1 VLLVVHHAFH
11 STTSRG
17 LSLAE
22 IGHHRLRDSPFA
34 GRGQIGR
41 NTLAAVI
48 ARRCGKPRVAVA
60 ALLAAV
66 AAAATGCGTASAYA
80 DPPVTGGTH
89 APAAAAAAPAA
100 APAAAAATPLPL
112 AGDTVGIDPGHNGRN
127 YTAPSFLYRQVW
139 NGRTLEDCD
148 TTGTATDGG
157 YTEAL
162 FNFRVAG
169 YLRADLV
176 RDGARVVMTRM
187 SNNGIGP
194 CVTQRAAI
202 INASH
207 ADVAVDIHADGA
219 PSWGRG
225 FTVLE
230 PVADGPNDG
239 VIASSARLAADV
251 RAAMLDGTAM
261 PVSNYDGQD
270 GTKLRDDLAG
280 LNLTTVPKILI
291 EVGNMKNPADAAL
304 LTSAAFQQQV
314 AAVLLRAI
322 VMFLR

>member
-17 LSLAE
+17 LVLAE
-22 IGHHRLRDSPFA
+22 IGHHRLPDSPFA
-34 GRGQIGR
+34 GHGQTGR
-41 NTLAAVI
+41 ITLAAVI
-48 ARRCGKPRVAVA
+48 ARPRGKARVAVA
-60 ALLAAV
+60 ALLAGV
-66 AAAATGCGTASAYA
+66 AAAAAGCGTASAYA
-80 DPPVTGGTH
+80 PPQRAGAAP
-89 APAAAAAAPAA
+89 APAA
-100 APAAAAATPLPL
+100 TGTRLPL
-112 AGDTVGIDPGHNGRN
+112 AGKIVGIDPGHNGRN
-127 YTAPSFLYRQVW
+127 HTDPSYLDRQVW
-139 NGRTLEDCD
+139 NGRTPEDCD
-148 TTGTATDGG
+148 TAGTATDSG

-169 YLRADLV
+169 YLRADLI
-176 RDGARVVMTRM
+176 RDGARVVMTRTT
-187 SNNGIGP
+187 NNGVGP
-194 CVTQRAAI
+194 CVDQRAAI
-202 INASH
+202 INESH

-251 RAAMLDGTAM
+251 KGAMLEGTAM
-261 PVSNYDGQD
+261 PVSNYDGKD

-291 EVGNMKNPADAAL
+291 EAGNMKNPVDAQM

-322 VMFLR
+322 VVFLR

>member
-1 VLLVVHHAFH
+1 MVARP
-11 STTSRG
+11 RG
-17 LSLAE
+17 KA
-22 IGHHRLRDSPFA
+22 
-34 GRGQIGR
+34 
-41 NTLAAVI
+41 
-48 ARRCGKPRVAVA
+48 RVAVA

-80 DPPVTGGTH
+80 DPPVAAGTR
-89 APAAAAAAPAA
+89 APAA
-100 APAAAAATPLPL
+100 APLPL
-112 AGDTVGIDPGHNGRN
+112 AGKIVGIDPGHNGRN
-127 YTAPSFLYRQVW
+127 YTDPSFLDHQVW
-139 NGRTLEDCD
+139 NGREQEDCD

-162 FNFRVAG
+162 FNFQVAG
-169 YLRADLV
+169 YLRADLI
-176 RDGARVVMTRM
+176 RDGAQVVMTRT

-194 CVTQRAAI
+194 CVNQRAAI
-202 INASH
+202 INESH

-230 PVADGPNDG
+230 PVADGPNDR

-251 RAAMLDGTAM
+251 RVAMLAGTAM
-261 PVSNYDGQD
+261 PVSNYDGKD

-291 EVGNMKNPADAAL
+291 EAGNMKNPADAAM

>member
-1 VLLVVHHAFH
+1 MLLVVHHAFH

-66 AAAATGCGTASAYA
+66 AAAATSCGTASAYA

-89 APAAAAAAPAA
+89 APAAAAAA
-100 APAAAAATPLPL
+100 AATPLPL
-112 AGDTVGIDPGHNGRN
+112 AGKTVGIDPGHNGRN
-127 YTAPSFLYRQVW
+127 YTDPSFLDRQVW
-139 NGRTLEDCD
+139 NGRTPEDCD

-176 RDGARVVMTRM
+176 RDGARVVMTRT

-194 CVTQRAAI
+194 CVTQRAAV

-251 RAAMLDGTAM
+251 RAAMIAGTAM
-261 PVSNYDGQD
+261 PVSNYDGKD

-291 EVGNMKNPADAAL
+291 EVGNMKNPADAAM

-322 VMFLR
+322 VTFMR

>member
-1 VLLVVHHAFH
+1 VLLVVHHVFH
-11 STTSRG
+11 STTRRG
-17 LSLAE
+17 LTLAE
-22 IGHHRLRDSPFA
+22 IGHHRLRDSLFA
-34 GRGQIGR
+34 GRGQTGR
-41 NTLAAVI
+41 ITLAAVV
-48 ARRCGKPRVAVA
+48 ARPRGKARVAVA

-66 AAAATGCGTASAYA
+66 AAAAAGCGTASAYG
-80 DPPVTGGTH
+80 DPPVAAGTR
-89 APAAAAAAPAA
+89 APAAAAAAP
-100 APAAAAATPLPL
+100 LPL
-112 AGDTVGIDPGHNGRN
+112 AGEIVGIDPGHNGRN
-127 YTAPSFLYRQVW
+127 YTDPSFLDHQVW
-139 NGRTLEDCD
+139 NGREQEDCD

-162 FNFRVAG
+162 FNFQVAG
-169 YLRADLV
+169 YLRADLIK
-176 RDGARVVMTRM
+176 DGARVVMTRTA
-187 SNNGIGP
+187 NDGIGP
-194 CVTQRAAI
+194 CVNQRAAI

-207 ADVAVDIHADGA
+207 ANVAVDIHADGA

-239 VIASSARLAADV
+239 VVASSARLAADV
-251 RAAMLDGTAM
+251 RAAMLEYTAM
-261 PVSNYDGQD
+261 PVSNYDGKD
-270 GTKLRDDLAG
+270 GTQVRDDLAG

-291 EVGNMKNPADAAL
+291 EAGNMKNPADAAM

>member
-17 LSLAE
+17 LTLAE

-41 NTLAAVI
+41 ITLAAVI
-48 ARRCGKPRVAVA
+48 ARPRGKPRVAVA

-89 APAAAAAAPAA
+89 APAAAAAA
-100 APAAAAATPLPL
+100 AATPLPL
-112 AGDTVGIDPGHNGRN
+112 AGETVGIDPGHNGRN
-127 YTAPSFLYRQVW
+127 HTDPSFLDRQVW
-139 NGRTLEDCD
+139 NGRTPEDCD

-162 FNFRVAG
+162 FNFQVAG

-176 RDGARVVMTRM
+176 RDGARVVMTRT

-194 CVTQRAAI
+194 CVNQRAAI

-261 PVSNYDGQD
+261 PVSNYDGTD

-291 EVGNMKNPADAAL
+291 EVGNMKNPADAAM

>member
-11 STTSRG
+11 STTRRG
-17 LSLAE
+17 LTLAE
-22 IGHHRLRDSPFA
+22 IGHHRLRDSLFA
-34 GRGQIGR
+34 GRGQTGR
-41 NTLAAVI
+41 TTLAAVV
-48 ARRCGKPRVAVA
+48 ARPRGKAHVAVA

-80 DPPVTGGTH
+80 DPPVAAGTR
-89 APAAAAAAPAA
+89 APAAAAAAP
-100 APAAAAATPLPL
+100 LPL
-112 AGDTVGIDPGHNGRN
+112 AGKVVGIDPGHNGRN
-127 YTAPSFLYRQVW
+127 YTDPSYLDHQVW
-139 NGRTLEDCD
+139 NGREQEDCD
-148 TTGTATDGG
+148 TTGTATNGG

-162 FNFRVAG
+162 FNFQVAG
-169 YLRADLV
+169 YLRADLIQ
-176 RDGARVVMTRM
+176 DGARVVITRTT
-187 SNNGIGP
+187 NDGVGP
-194 CVTQRAAI
+194 CVNQRAAI

-207 ADVAVDIHADGA
+207 ANVAVDIHADGA

-251 RAAMLDGTAM
+251 RAAMLVGTAM
-261 PVSNYDGQD
+261 PVSNYDGKD

-291 EVGNMKNPADAAL
+291 EVGNMKNPADAAM

-314 AAVLLRAI
+314 AAVLLRAL

>member
-1 VLLVVHHAFH
+1 MVARP
-11 STTSRG
+11 RG
-17 LSLAE
+17 KA
-22 IGHHRLRDSPFA
+22 H
-34 GRGQIGR
+34 
-41 NTLAAVI
+41 
-48 ARRCGKPRVAVA
+48 VAVA

-80 DPPVTGGTH
+80 DPPVAAGTR
-89 APAAAAAAPAA
+89 APAAAAAAP
-100 APAAAAATPLPL
+100 LPL
-112 AGDTVGIDPGHNGRN
+112 AGKVVGIDPGHNGRN
-127 YTAPSFLYRQVW
+127 YTDPSYLDHQVW
-139 NGRTLEDCD
+139 NGREQEDCD
-148 TTGTATDGG
+148 TAGTATNGG

-162 FNFRVAG
+162 FNFQVAG
-169 YLRADLV
+169 YLRADLIQ
-176 RDGARVVMTRM
+176 DGARVVITRTT
-187 SNNGIGP
+187 NDGIGP
-194 CVTQRAAI
+194 CVNQRAAI

-207 ADVAVDIHADGA
+207 ANVAVDIHADGA

-251 RAAMLDGTAM
+251 RAAMLVGTAM
-261 PVSNYDGQD
+261 PVSNYDGKD

-291 EVGNMKNPADAAL
+291 EVGNMKNPADAAM

>member
-1 VLLVVHHAFH
+1 M
-11 STTSRG
+11 
-17 LSLAE
+17 
-22 IGHHRLRDSPFA
+22 P
-34 GRGQIGR
+34 
-41 NTLAAVI
+41 
-48 ARRCGKPRVAVA
+48 
-60 ALLAAV
+60 
-66 AAAATGCGTASAYA
+66 
-80 DPPVTGGTH
+80 
-89 APAAAAAAPAA
+89 
-100 APAAAAATPLPL
+100 
-112 AGDTVGIDPGHNGRN
+112 
-127 YTAPSFLYRQVW
+127 
-139 NGRTLEDCD
+139 EDCD

-162 FNFRVAG
+162 FNFQVAG

-176 RDGARVVMTRM
+176 RDGARVVMTRT

-194 CVTQRAAI
+194 CVNQRAAI

-251 RAAMLDGTAM
+251 RAAMLTGTAM
-261 PVSNYDGQD
+261 PVSNYDGKD

-291 EVGNMKNPADAAL
+291 EVGNMKNPADAAM

>member
-11 STTSRG
+11 STTRRG
-17 LSLAE
+17 QTLAE
-22 IGHHRLRDSPFA
+22 IGHHRLCDSLFA
-34 GRGQIGR
+34 GRGQTGR
-41 NTLAAVI
+41 ITLAAVV
-48 ARRCGKPRVAVA
+48 ARPRGKARVAVA

-80 DPPVTGGTH
+80 DPPVAAGTR
-89 APAAAAAAPAA
+89 APAAAAAAPL
-100 APAAAAATPLPL
+100 PLPL
-112 AGDTVGIDPGHNGRN
+112 AGKVVGIDPGHDGRN
-127 YTAPSFLYRQVW
+127 YTDPSYLDHQVW
-139 NGRTLEDCD
+139 NGREQEACD
-148 TTGTATDGG
+148 TTGTATNDG
-157 YTEAL
+157 YTEAM

-169 YLRADLV
+169 YLRADLIQ
-176 RDGARVVMTRM
+176 DGARVVITRTT
-187 SNNGIGP
+187 NDGIGP
-194 CVTQRAAI
+194 CVNRRAAI

-207 ADVAVDIHADGA
+207 ANVAVDIHADGA

-251 RAAMLDGTAM
+251 RAAMLVGTAM
-261 PVSNYDGQD
+261 PVSNYDGKD

-291 EVGNMKNPADAAL
+291 EVGNMKNPADAAM

>member
-17 LSLAE
+17 LTLAE

-41 NTLAAVI
+41 ITLAAVI
-48 ARRCGKPRVAVA
+48 ARPRGKPRVAVA

-89 APAAAAAAPAA
+89 APAAAAAA
-100 APAAAAATPLPL
+100 AAAAATPLPL
-112 AGDTVGIDPGHNGRN
+112 AGETVGIDPGHNGRN
-127 YTAPSFLYRQVW
+127 YTDPSFLDRQVW
-139 NGRTLEDCD
+139 NGRTPEDCD

-162 FNFRVAG
+162 FNFQVAG

-176 RDGARVVMTRM
+176 RDGARVVMTRT

-194 CVTQRAAI
+194 CVNQRAAI

-251 RAAMLDGTAM
+251 RVAMLTGTAM
-261 PVSNYDGQD
+261 PVSNYDGTG

-280 LNLTTVPKILI
+280 LNLTTVPKILV
-291 EVGNMKNPADAAL
+291 EVGNMKNPADAAM

>member
-11 STTSRG
+11 STTRRG
-17 LSLAE
+17 LTLAE
-22 IGHHRLRDSPFA
+22 IGHHRLRDSLFA
-34 GRGQIGR
+34 GRGQTGR
-41 NTLAAVI
+41 ITLAAVV
-48 ARRCGKPRVAVA
+48 ARPRGKARVAVA

-80 DPPVTGGTH
+80 DPPVAAGTR
-89 APAAAAAAPAA
+89 APAAAAAAP
-100 APAAAAATPLPL
+100 LPL
-112 AGDTVGIDPGHNGRN
+112 AGKVVGIDPGHNGRN
-127 YTAPSFLYRQVW
+127 YTDPSYLDHQVW
-139 NGRTLEDCD
+139 NGREQEACD
-148 TTGTATDGG
+148 TTGTATNGG

-162 FNFRVAG
+162 FNFQVAG
-169 YLRADLV
+169 YLRADLIQ
-176 RDGARVVMTRM
+176 DGARVVITRTA
-187 SNNGIGP
+187 NDGIGP
-194 CVTQRAAI
+194 CVNQRASI

-251 RAAMLDGTAM
+251 RAAMLVGTAM
-261 PVSNYDGQD
+261 PVSNYDGKD

-291 EVGNMKNPADAAL
+291 EAGNMKNPADAAM

>member
-17 LSLAE
+17 LTLAE

-48 ARRCGKPRVAVA
+48 ARPRGKPRVAVA

-89 APAAAAAAPAA
+89 APAAAAAA
-100 APAAAAATPLPL
+100 AATPLPL
-112 AGDTVGIDPGHNGRN
+112 AGETVGIDPGHNGRN
-127 YTAPSFLYRQVW
+127 YTDPSFLDRQVW
-139 NGRTLEDCD
+139 NGRTQENCD

-157 YTEAL
+157 YTEAQ
-162 FNFRVAG
+162 FNFQVAG

-176 RDGARVVMTRM
+176 RAGARVVITRT
-187 SNNGIGP
+187 SNDGIGP
-194 CVTQRAAI
+194 CVNQRAAI

-251 RAAMLDGTAM
+251 RAAMLEYTAM
-261 PVSNYDGQD
+261 PVSNYDGKD
-270 GTKLRDDLAG
+270 GTQVRDDLAG

-291 EVGNMKNPADAAL
+291 EAGNMKNPADAAM
-304 LTSAAFQQQV
+304 LTSAAFQQRV

>member
-1 VLLVVHHAFH
+1 
-11 STTSRG
+11 
-17 LSLAE
+17 
-22 IGHHRLRDSPFA
+22 
-34 GRGQIGR
+34 
-41 NTLAAVI
+41 VI

-66 AAAATGCGTASAYA
+66 AAAATSCGTASAYA

-89 APAAAAAAPAA
+89 APAAAAAA
-100 APAAAAATPLPL
+100 AATPLPL
-112 AGDTVGIDPGHNGRN
+112 AGKTVGIDPGHNGRN
-127 YTAPSFLYRQVW
+127 YTDPSFLDRQVW
-139 NGRTLEDCD
+139 NGRTPEDCD

-176 RDGARVVMTRM
+176 RDGARVVMTRT

-194 CVTQRAAI
+194 CVTQRAAV

-251 RAAMLDGTAM
+251 RAAMLTGTAM

-291 EVGNMKNPADAAL
+291 EVGNMKNPADAAM

-322 VMFLR
+322 VTFMR

>member
-1 VLLVVHHAFH
+1 MVARP
-11 STTSRG
+11 RG
-17 LSLAE
+17 KA
-22 IGHHRLRDSPFA
+22 
-34 GRGQIGR
+34 
-41 NTLAAVI
+41 
-48 ARRCGKPRVAVA
+48 RVAVA

-80 DPPVTGGTH
+80 DPPVAAGTR
-89 APAAAAAAPAA
+89 APAAAAAAP
-100 APAAAAATPLPL
+100 LPL
-112 AGDTVGIDPGHNGRN
+112 AGKVVGIDPGHNGRN
-127 YTAPSFLYRQVW
+127 YTDPSYLDHQVW
-139 NGRTLEDCD
+139 NGREQEDCD
-148 TTGTATDGG
+148 TTGTATNGG

-169 YLRADLV
+169 YLRADLIQ
-176 RDGARVVMTRM
+176 DGARVVITRTT
-187 SNNGIGP
+187 NDGIGP
-194 CVTQRAAI
+194 CVNQRAAI

-207 ADVAVDIHADGA
+207 ANVAVDIHADGA

-251 RAAMLDGTAM
+251 RAAMLVGTAM
-261 PVSNYDGQD
+261 PVSNYDGKD

-291 EVGNMKNPADAAL
+291 EVGNMKNPADAAM

>member
-11 STTSRG
+11 STTSSG
-17 LSLAE
+17 LILAE
-22 IGHHRLRDSPFA
+22 IGHHRPRDSLFA

-41 NTLAAVI
+41 ITLAAVV
-48 ARRCGKPRVAVA
+48 ARPRGKARVAVA

-66 AAAATGCGTASAYA
+66 AAAAAGCGTASAYGG
-80 DPPVTGGTH
+80 PPAPATSRAP
-89 APAAAAAAPAA
+89 APAATASPR
-100 APAAAAATPLPL
+100 LPL
-112 AGDTVGIDPGHNGRN
+112 AGETVGIDPGHNGRN
-127 YTAPSFLYRQVW
+127 YSDPSYLDRQVW
-139 NGRTLEDCD
+139 NGRAQEDCD

-157 YTEAL
+157 YPEAQ
-162 FNFRVAG
+162 FNFQVAG
-169 YLRADLV
+169 YLRAGLI
-176 RDGARVVMTRM
+176 RDGARVVMTRT

-194 CVTQRAAI
+194 CVNQRAAI

-207 ADVAVDIHADGA
+207 ANVAVDIHADGA
-219 PSWGRG
+219 ASWGRG
-225 FTVLE
+225 FAVLE

-239 VIASSARLAADV
+239 VIASSTRLAADV
-251 RAAMLDGTAM
+251 RAAMLEYTAM
-261 PVSNYDGQD
+261 PVSNYDGKN

-291 EVGNMKNPADAAL
+291 EVGNMRNPADAKM
-304 LTSAAFQQQV
+304 LTSAAFQRQV

>member
-1 VLLVVHHAFH
+1 VLLVVHHAFY
-11 STTSRG
+11 STTRRG
-17 LSLAE
+17 LTLAE
-22 IGHHRLRDSPFA
+22 IGHHRLRDSLFA
-34 GRGQIGR
+34 GRGQTGR
-41 NTLAAVI
+41 ITLAAVV
-48 ARRCGKPRVAVA
+48 ARPRGKAHVAVA

-80 DPPVTGGTH
+80 DPPVAAGTR
-89 APAAAAAAPAA
+89 APAAAAAAP
-100 APAAAAATPLPL
+100 LPL
-112 AGDTVGIDPGHNGRN
+112 AGKVVGIDPGHNGRN
-127 YTAPSFLYRQVW
+127 YTDPSYLDHQVW
-139 NGRTLEDCD
+139 NGREQEDCD
-148 TTGTATDGG
+148 TAGTATNGG

-162 FNFRVAG
+162 FNFQVAG
-169 YLRADLV
+169 YLRADLIQ
-176 RDGARVVMTRM
+176 DGARVVITRTT
-187 SNNGIGP
+187 NDGIGP
-194 CVTQRAAI
+194 CVNQRAAI

-207 ADVAVDIHADGA
+207 ANVAVDIHADGA

-251 RAAMLDGTAM
+251 RAAMLVGTAM
-261 PVSNYDGQD
+261 PVSNYDGKD

-291 EVGNMKNPADAAL
+291 EVGNMKNPADAAM

>member
-1 VLLVVHHAFH
+1 MLLVVHHAFH

-17 LSLAE
+17 LTLAE
-22 IGHHRLRDSPFA
+22 IGHHRLRDLSFA

-48 ARRCGKPRVAVA
+48 ARPRGKPRVAVA

-89 APAAAAAAPAA
+89 APAAAAAA
-100 APAAAAATPLPL
+100 AAAAASATPLPL
-112 AGDTVGIDPGHNGRN
+112 AGETVGIDPGHNGRN
-127 YTAPSFLYRQVW
+127 YTDPSFLDRQVW
-139 NGRTLEDCD
+139 NGRTQENCD
-148 TTGTATDGG
+148 TTGTATDAG
-157 YTEAL
+157 YTEAQ
-162 FNFRVAG
+162 FNFQVAG

-176 RDGARVVMTRM
+176 GAGARVVMTRT

-194 CVTQRAAI
+194 CVNQRAAI

-251 RAAMLDGTAM
+251 RAAMLTGTAM
-261 PVSNYDGQD
+261 PVSNYDGKD

-291 EVGNMKNPADAAL
+291 EVGNMKNPADAAM

>member
-11 STTSRG
+11 STTRG
-17 LSLAE
+17 GRTLAE
-22 IGHHRLRDSPFA
+22 IGHHRLRDSLFA
-34 GRGQIGR
+34 GRGQTGR
-41 NTLAAVI
+41 ITLAAVV
-48 ARRCGKPRVAVA
+48 ARPRGKARVAVA

-80 DPPVTGGTH
+80 DPPVAAGTR
-89 APAAAAAAPAA
+89 APAAAAAAP
-100 APAAAAATPLPL
+100 LPL
-112 AGDTVGIDPGHNGRN
+112 AGKVVGIDPGHNGRN
-127 YTAPSFLYRQVW
+127 YTDPSYLDHQVW
-139 NGRTLEDCD
+139 NGREQEDCD
-148 TTGTATDGG
+148 TTGTATNGD

-162 FNFRVAG
+162 FNFQVAG
-169 YLRADLV
+169 YLRADLIQ
-176 RDGARVVMTRM
+176 DGARVVITRTT
-187 SNNGIGP
+187 NDGIGP
-194 CVTQRAAI
+194 CVNRRAAI

-207 ADVAVDIHADGA
+207 ANVAVDIHADGA

-251 RAAMLDGTAM
+251 RAAMLVGTAM
-261 PVSNYDGQD
+261 PVSNYDGKD

-291 EVGNMKNPADAAL
+291 EVGNMKNPADAAI

>member
-11 STTSRG
+11 STTRRG
-17 LSLAE
+17 LTLAE
-22 IGHHRLRDSPFA
+22 IGHHRLRDSLFA
-34 GRGQIGR
+34 GRGQTGR
-41 NTLAAVI
+41 ITLAAVV
-48 ARRCGKPRVAVA
+48 ARPRGKARVAVA

-80 DPPVTGGTH
+80 DPPVAAGTR
-89 APAAAAAAPAA
+89 APAAAAAAP
-100 APAAAAATPLPL
+100 LPL
-112 AGDTVGIDPGHNGRN
+112 AGKVVGIDPGHNGRN
-127 YTAPSFLYRQVW
+127 YTDPSYLDHQVW
-139 NGRTLEDCD
+139 NGREQEDCD
-148 TTGTATDGG
+148 TTGTATNGG

-162 FNFRVAG
+162 FNFQVAG
-169 YLRADLV
+169 YLRADLIQ
-176 RDGARVVMTRM
+176 DGARVVITRTT
-187 SNNGIGP
+187 NDGIGP
-194 CVTQRAAI
+194 CVNQRAAI

-207 ADVAVDIHADGA
+207 ANVAVDIHADGA

-251 RAAMLDGTAM
+251 RAAMLVGTAM
-261 PVSNYDGQD
+261 PVSNYDGKD

-291 EVGNMKNPADAAL
+291 EVGNMKNPADAAM

>member
-17 LSLAE
+17 LTLAE
-22 IGHHRLRDSPFA
+22 IGHHRLRDSLFA
-34 GRGQIGR
+34 GHGQTGR
-41 NTLAAVI
+41 ITLAAVV
-48 ARRCGKPRVAVA
+48 ARPRGTARVAVA

-66 AAAATGCGTASAYA
+66 AAAAAGCGTASAYG
-80 DPPVTGGTH
+80 DPPVAAGTRV
-89 APAAAAAAPAA
+89 PAAAAVA
-100 APAAAAATPLPL
+100 PLPL
-112 AGDTVGIDPGHNGRN
+112 AGKIVGIDPGHNGRN
-127 YTAPSFLYRQVW
+127 YTDPSFLDHQVW
-139 NGRTLEDCD
+139 NGREQEDCD

-162 FNFRVAG
+162 FNFQVAG
-169 YLRADLV
+169 YLRADLIK
-176 RDGARVVMTRM
+176 DGARVVMTRTT
-187 SNNGIGP
+187 NDGIGP
-194 CVTQRAAI
+194 CVNQRAAI

-251 RAAMLDGTAM
+251 RAAMLTGTAM
-261 PVSNYDGQD
+261 PVSNYDGKD
-270 GTKLRDDLAG
+270 GTQLRDDLAG

-291 EVGNMKNPADAAL
+291 EAGNMKNPADAAM

-322 VMFLR
+322 VMFLFVR

>member
-1 VLLVVHHAFH
+1 MVARP
-11 STTSRG
+11 RG
-17 LSLAE
+17 KA
-22 IGHHRLRDSPFA
+22 
-34 GRGQIGR
+34 
-41 NTLAAVI
+41 
-48 ARRCGKPRVAVA
+48 RVAVA

-66 AAAATGCGTASAYA
+66 AAAAAGCGTASAYG
-80 DPPVTGGTH
+80 DPPVAAGTR
-89 APAAAAAAPAA
+89 APAAAAAAP
-100 APAAAAATPLPL
+100 PPL
-112 AGDTVGIDPGHNGRN
+112 AGEIVGIDPGHNGRN
-127 YTAPSFLYRQVW
+127 YTDPSFLDRQVW
-139 NGRTLEDCD
+139 NGREQEDCD

-162 FNFRVAG
+162 FNFQVAG
-169 YLRADLV
+169 YLRADLIK
-176 RDGARVVMTRM
+176 DGARVVMTRTA
-187 SNNGIGP
+187 NDGIGP
-194 CVTQRAAI
+194 CVNQRAAI

-207 ADVAVDIHADGA
+207 ANVAVDIHADGA

-230 PVADGPNDG
+230 PVADGPNDR

-251 RAAMLDGTAM
+251 RAAMLEYTAM
-261 PVSNYDGQD
+261 PVSNYDGKD

-291 EVGNMKNPADAAL
+291 EAGNMKNPADAAM
-304 LTSAAFQQQV
+304 LTSAAFQQRV